1 MPAEIV
7 FLARFVTM
15 HCKVFKAC
23 RPELRGASVLE
34 RCSPFLSLGLGLFDD
49 NRVHFQTNFFW
60 LVTEKKS
67 GHFG

>member
-1 MPAEIV
+1 MPAKV
-7 FLARFVTM
+7 VVLARFVMM
-15 HCKVFKAC
+15 HCEVFVAC

-34 RCSPFLSLGLGLFDD
+34 RRSPFLSLGLGLFDD

-67 GHFG
+67 GRFG